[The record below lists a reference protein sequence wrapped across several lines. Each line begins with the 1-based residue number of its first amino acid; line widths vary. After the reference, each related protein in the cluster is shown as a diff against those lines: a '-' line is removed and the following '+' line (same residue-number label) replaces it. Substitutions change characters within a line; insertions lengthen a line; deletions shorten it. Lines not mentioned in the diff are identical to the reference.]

1 MKTTLYE
8 ANVASL
14 GDAVRKGVAMLG
26 EAQAEVMDA
35 WEALDHQAAFPA
47 NTTEVFVSLR
57 RGGARCPVAMRLVLT
72 VQLRPVE
79 EMDRRVAEGGR

>member
-1 MKTTLYE
+1 
-8 ANVASL
+8 
-14 GDAVRKGVAMLG
+14 
-26 EAQAEVMDA
+26 
-35 WEALDHQAAFPA
+35 
-47 NTTEVFVSLR
+47 VFVSLR